1 MGSKK
6 KRNAGN
12 NNRRISSTDAV
23 RKPQPDMS
31 KYAGAVSNKS
41 KRNYADLKL
50 VRPGN
55 LAEYASRGST
65 ERGAYASDRASSER
79 SSQESRLP
87 AAKRKPSAVTSPAAS
102 SRQRAKKSE
111 NKSAQP
117 VKKNPSKAAT
127 KSSSYKKS
135 GSSAKKRNARDA
147 AKMPRQAQREP
158 VAEYAQDEYSRAL
171 NNSDFYSSVV
181 EKYYIKHPEELEKR
195 EKSGALRKKKSQS
208 EAAAKYSRGGRH
220 KAKTSQGSDAESK
233 SVAEM
238 AVKSRGASGK
248 KNRAKVVKSGKAK
261 GVVPMRAAHRRVRQR
276 NRRRTVVFNSVIL
289 MATLVGL
296 IALYVGIFFNVKNI
310 EVKGESPY
318 SANQVIDMCSFTKGD
333 NILFVDAEG
342 CERTITQ
349 KLPYIESCKIK
360 REFPATIVVNV
371 TEAEILGVAEV
382 AANCWATISTKGK
395 ILETVTNSAVVS
407 TSDIFISLTYDAEA
421 VSTKSVAEKKG
432 VPVLEGID
440 FKNSSVDGCIQGDAA
455 KYLECFEQI
464 YSAGHEIGMKFTRL
478 RYGDKGYEAEYDGRI
493 NIVLG
498 DVSDK
503 SAMLN
508 NLKAADYILHNSDI
522 TEHESGVITY
532 IKNEIFYSPNYERED
547 EDVEDVRFAHDS
559 APSQDG
565 TQPDT
570 PDST

>member
-79 SSQESRLP
+79 SSQESRLQ
-87 AAKRKPSAVTSPAAS
+87 AAKRKPSAVASPAAS

-318 SANQVIDMCSFTKGD
+318 SENQVINMCSFTKGD

-464 YSAGHEIGMKFTRL
+464 YSAGHDIGMKFTRL

-522 TEHESGVITY
+522 TEHECGVITY
-532 IKNEIFYSPNYERED
+532 IKNEIFYSPDYERED
-547 EDVEDVRFAHDS
+547 DDVEDVRFAHDS
-559 APSQDG
+559 APFQDG